1 MPITAPRTPLFLRPP
16 GHIFSSA
23 GKSPASSTK
32 KKPNGDLIMTTLVR
46 AALVAL
52 ALVGTASAASAV
64 TYTNDNSLNWNADA
78 RSFFEQL
85 QRDGN

>member
-1 MPITAPRTPLFLRPP
+1 
-16 GHIFSSA
+16 
-23 GKSPASSTK
+23 
-32 KKPNGDLIMTTLVR
+32 MTTFVR

-64 TYTNDNSLNWNADA
+64 TTNDNSLNWNADA

>member
-1 MPITAPRTPLFLRPP
+1 
-16 GHIFSSA
+16 
-23 GKSPASSTK
+23 
-32 KKPNGDLIMTTLVR
+32 MTTLFR

-52 ALVGTASAASAV
+52 ALVSTASAASAL
-64 TYTNDNSLNWNADA
+64 TRYNNDNALNWNTDA